1 LASWR
6 QRLNAGAGLLVRVAV
21 LSVWPGAIAV
31 ALGATL
37 YALTNYEHFA
47 AMLDN
52 VLSVEERRTALYYFL
67 GAAAAVALVYVVV
80 LAVRFSR
87 AGRVTLADARR
98 IAPYLSFV
106 LSGPAIIAL
115 TEPRIEVSHELRAW
129 TYIACVVAA
138 WWPTL
143 HALAARSPGGISV
156 GLRLSDR
163 QKDTIAMGLS
173 LVLWASYVFIFV
185 RIAIVNHHSLNT
197 RLVDLGLYDNI
208 FFNSSHGDPLGC
220 SFLRGGNH
228 AAAHFDPILVILSP
242 LYRLYPRAEFLLVL
256 QVVWCGAGI
265 VGTYLLGRRQLD
277 SRVWGLVFALVYA
290 LHPAL
295 HGANLYEFHSL
306 TLLIAPLMFALH
318 FLFAGKLTAY
328 FVTLALL
335 LLIREDVSLL
345 MCFVGAYALLS
356 GEPRLERVGWATIL
370 ASIAYFLVA
379 KFVFMSTPEIF
390 NEGEGAYGFGYYY
403 KEMMAGDKN
412 GFSFLTTLLTN
423 PAYVVAVATKK
434 AKLLYMLLIFA
445 PMLFTPAWAGRAR
458 LMLVYGFVFIL
469 LASRSA
475 VYSPHFQY
483 SAVLLPVAIGI
494 APLGVRALRQRRSSD
509 RGFSGALLGS
519 VLIAALLVSW
529 KFGAIVPN
537 DSFRA
542 GFLRVARTW
551 DDTAAQR
558 YEGFREL
565 ISVIDQEDSV
575 SATDRVG
582 SHVSNRARAYKVSQ
596 KIESDWVLVEARDM
610 KGRDKKIIDQR
621 VKDGKLEVAKR
632 SGRVTLY
639 RAVLVPK
646 ELKDPKDAKG
656 PKDPKELSDPKKPK
670 ANPDEKG
677 TGEPEPTAPK
687 P

>member
-1 LASWR
+1 
-6 QRLNAGAGLLVRVAV
+6 
-21 LSVWPGAIAV
+21 
-31 ALGATL
+31 
-37 YALTNYEHFA
+37 
-47 AMLDN
+47 MLDN
-52 VLSVEERRTALYYFL
+52 VLAAEERREALYYFI
-67 GAAAAVALVYVVV
+67 GAAASVALLYVVV
-80 LAVRFSR
+80 LALRFRR
-87 AGRVTLADARR
+87 AGQVTLDDASR
-98 IAPYLSFV
+98 IAPHLSFL
-106 LSGPAIIAL
+106 LSGPALVAL
-115 TEPRIEVSHELRAW
+115 TEPRLEVNHVTRAW
-129 TYIACVVAA
+129 IYIACVVAA

-143 HALAARSPGGISV
+143 HALAARAPRGMSV
-156 GLRLSDR
+156 GSRLSDR
-163 QKDTIAMGLS
+163 QKEAIAVGLS
-173 LVLWASYVFIFV
+173 LVLWATYVVIFV

-208 FFNSSHGDPLGC
+208 FYNSSHGDPLGC

-256 QVVWCGAGI
+256 QVVWCGAGV

-277 SRVWGLVFALVYA
+277 SRAWGLAFALVYA

-318 FLFAGKLTAY
+318 FLFAGKQVAY
-328 FVTLALL
+328 FVMLALL

-356 GEPRLERVGWATIL
+356 GEKPLKRVGWATIL

-379 KFVFMSTPEIF
+379 KLVFMSSPEIF

-403 KEMMAGDKN
+403 KEMMAGNKN
-412 GFSFLTTLLTN
+412 GGSFLTTLLTN

-434 AKLLYMLLIFA
+434 QKLLYLLLIFA

-469 LASRSA
+469 LASRAA

-494 APLGVRALRQRRSSD
+494 APLGVRTLRQRRAHD

-519 VLIAALLVSW
+519 VLIAALLASW

-542 GFLRVARTW
+542 GFVKLARKW

-558 YEGFREL
+558 YEDFREIVSL
-565 ISVIDQEDSV
+565 IGPDDSV

-582 SHVSNRARAYKVSQ
+582 SHISNRARAYKVSQ
-596 KIESDWVLVEARDM
+596 DIESDWVLVESRDLR
-610 KGRDKKIIDQR
+610 GRDKRIVDQR
-621 VKDGKLEVAKR
+621 VKAGTLEVAKR

-639 RAVLVPK
+639 RAVRAPTSMD
-646 ELKDPKDAKG
+646 DPKAEPDDKPRAI
-656 PKDPKELSDPKKPK
+656 DPTPS
-670 ANPDEKG
+670 AH
-677 TGEPEPTAPK
+677 EP
-687 P
+687 